1 MKQFVDFKKWLQKKL
16 DAIQAG
22 FVVSDERNLDAEDFV
37 DKQVVI
43 SQLAGSVYDESAN
56 IPYQIDITVKDI
68 DNAMN
73 VFTSLAKAENNK
85 PFTSIVNEGTEESPE
100 MKNYSVI
107 PYFQTPVVMDKDLG
121 LGSDHYARIVVFVN
135 LVILFEIS
143 NVSNINIDNEEISF
157 LSGTLAYSAEL
168 NSNRVS
174 GQELNVSKKRAS
186 STSLTFRMVNKE
198 SRFSEK
204 LFKLATGELAGNT
217 GFTVKLTLTNGRIA
231 NLTMI
236 VGSSTLSFARQQLAS
251 YDVGLYLYDSRG
263 DN

>member
-1 MKQFVDFKKWLQKKL
+1 MKQFVDFKKWLQQKL

-22 FVVSDERNLDAEDFV
+22 FKVSNERNLNAEDFV
-37 DKQVVI
+37 DKQVVA

-56 IPYQIDITVKDI
+56 IPYQIDVTVKDI

-73 VFTSLAKAENNK
+73 VFTSLAKSENNK
-85 PFTSIVNEGTEESPE
+85 PFTSIVNEGTEQNTN

-107 PYFQTPVVMDKDLG
+107 PYFQTPVVMEKDLG

-143 NVSNINIDNEEISF
+143 NVSSISIDGEAISF
-157 LSGTLAYSAEL
+157 LNGTFAYTTEL

-174 GQELNVSKKRAS
+174 GQELNRSKKRAS
-186 STSLTFRMVNKE
+186 STSLAFRMVNKE
-198 SRFSEK
+198 GLFSEK
-204 LFKLATGELAGNT
+204 LFKIATGELAGNT
-217 GFTVKLTLTNGRIA
+217 PFSVALTLTNGRVA
-231 NLTMI
+231 NLTML

-251 YDVGLYLYDSRG
+251 YDVALYLYDSRG
-263 DN
+263 DS